1 MEDEQTCWI
10 CLCGTDG
17 PDAGEDDQCVRVCA
31 CPRVCHKRCLGRWQ
45 LQNAGKKEEKYCR
58 FCQQRYPDWRNS
70 LTPGEITPST
80 PVMAVSVRG
89 KVYKLRVRSGPEG
102 KEDFKRQIRQ
112 LLGFTQDMDF
122 DVIFE
127 CKTPHN
133 GAEKVQ
139 LHGFEAFEAASWCA
153 AVSAAKRKK
162 AKQEAA
168 ARAAATA
175 AASGGGGL
183 TPMASCPA
191 ALTVPESS
199 SRPSSS
205 GSSTG
210 AAAGSS
216 GSSDGGS
223 DVAPSGGQVDI
234 DSSIAP
240 SAFATATATAAVT
253 GVTGCPSG
261 TAAVSPLLASAVS
274 DPQPALSSLTNSTS
288 SHFGMFGLHPVPS
301 HLLQTAGSSIPHA
314 VIEEQQQTAAAAAA
328 AVSPVSAATA
338 AVAGGSR
345 GSTRRSSSCPGERG
359 GPGYPVSDGTSSGG
373 HHHRGSYSSSGGLQ
387 TAMLVPSGSSSAR
400 SSRDGSSSQGDRED
414 GGEGDKRG
422 KMGRWLRRV
431 LHLEGPWRGAMPAG
445 VFMGVV

>member
-1 MEDEQTCWI
+1 MFLLLHLLRLQGGPASLSLRLVWFYVCSSMLLALDSCTNIFC
-10 CLCGTDG
+10 CGAGLSPWPVDG
-17 PDAGEDDQCVRVCA
+17 AA
-31 CPRVCHKRCLGRWQ
+31 
-45 LQNAGKKEEKYCR
+45 
-58 FCQQRYPDWRNS
+58 QRPHVSSSVHARKGFS
-70 LTPGEITPST
+70 LKDP
-80 PVMAVSVRG
+80 
-89 KVYKLRVRSGPEG
+89 
-102 KEDFKRQIRQ
+102 
-112 LLGFTQDMDF
+112 LLLN
-122 DVIFE
+122 V
-127 CKTPHN
+127 
-133 GAEKVQ
+133 
-139 LHGFEAFEAASWCA
+139 
-153 AVSAAKRKK
+153 
-162 AKQEAA
+162 AA
-168 ARAAATA
+168 A
-175 AASGGGGL
+175 
-183 TPMASCPA
+183 
-191 ALTVPESS
+191 
-199 SRPSSS
+199 
-205 GSSTG
+205 
-210 AAAGSS
+210 
-216 GSSDGGS
+216 
-223 DVAPSGGQVDI
+223 
-234 DSSIAP
+234 
-240 SAFATATATAAVT
+240 

-400 SSRDGSSSQGDRED
+400 SSRDGSSSQGDREE